1 VSKQTRASGFRAVV
15 TIFAQILEVKCL
27 MDDPESL
34 RSTPALQS
42 NPNAL
47 TKLLLSEGSLNE
59 GVKGHLK
66 DVFDTYQR
74 LVDLCTQESSNSKSG
89 FKIIR
94 DSAFD
99 PSPKFL
105 EGEKVDHVKTFSPLE
120 LLATAVLILYHMPY
134 RTDETLLNDI
144 RNMRYYL
151 REKHRD
157 LRINNQC
164 WTTAWKFIHQELKVY
179 QGKTNKDDP
188 QVISDSEQELIS
200 MANGILRSRKRQRN

>member
-1 VSKQTRASGFRAVV
+1 
-15 TIFAQILEVKCL
+15 

-34 RSTPALQS
+34 RFTPALQS

-59 GVKGHLK
+59 GVKGYLK

-74 LVDLCTQESSNSKSG
+74 LVDICTQKSFNSKGG
-89 FKIIR
+89 FKITR

-105 EGEKVDHVKTFSPLE
+105 EDEKVDHVKTFSPLE
-120 LLATAVLILYHMPY
+120 LLATAILILHHMPY
-134 RTDETLLNDI
+134 RTDEILLNDI
-144 RNMRYYL
+144 KNMRYYL
-151 REKHRD
+151 RERHRD

-164 WTTAWKFIHQELKVY
+164 WTTAWKFIDQELKVY
-179 QGKTNKDDP
+179 KSKTNKDDP
-188 QVISDSEQELIS
+188 QVISDSEQDAIS
-200 MANGILRSRKRQRN
+200 IANGILKSRKRRRN